1 MLTGLWT
8 GQMTECETLLCVY
21 NQLPD
26 MDTEDYVMLGIL
38 TFYVLGII
46 AMLYVA
52 IKETDNVDR

>member
-26 MDTEDYVMLGIL
+26 MDIEDYVMAGIL

-46 AMLYVA
+46 GML
-52 IKETDNVDR
+52 ILTLKEKY